1 MDSQPSSSPP
11 LATMEGLP
19 AGFADLM
26 RHNSA
31 DNANYSLPGS
41 RYGTPAPQTQ
51 ASQHQDVGLEAGYR
65 PRGGEAND
73 MQHGYQQQT
82 SYPPVSSPYGPVP
95 EVSCD
100 SVFARL
106 AELTRSFEPQQHY
119 ATPANSPPPS
129 SHLSNS
135 GSGGG
140 SIIFKALGPKSTK
153 IEKST
158 PKKKK
163 ERAKPM
169 KNMPT
174 LEKPLS
180 ELTKDSPVPIADIE
194 AYVNRPAEVRRGEI
208 ETGKNPG
215 RVKRPMNAF
224 MLYRKAYQGRAK
236 ECVGQH
242 NHQVVSKVCGLSWP
256 LEPEH
261 IRAQFKA
268 WADMERDNH
277 QKAHPNYKFTP
288 AKPSKPP
295 APSDRA
301 GYDGSEGSELDEM
314 DWASGRDPTMRSATH
329 TPGGDS
335 DYMATGSLHAA
346 AYAHSQHFAGMH
358 AMGLLQHPRPT
369 ALDFHLA
376 KPLSGVYGNRSLAG
390 QYYDAHF
397 GASPSQHLQH
407 LQQQQQQ
414 QQDGLPSHHQQ
425 RTPSPSLAYSQHQ
438 HPSMHLHYQAHGQVH
453 NTEHL
458 QHQQQHAAH
467 HHPASQQQHID
478 PLLMPHEDAAVLFDA
493 AGHLNDSLPGLFD
506 TTGLAG
512 TAAITGAG
520 TGTQHQPSW
529 QQQQHQ
535 PAGASLT
542 SAAVPGPSDSNSHFN
557 QSFMAGL
564 DETLSLEQHTQ
575 FLRGADEWQIEQLP
589 ETTHFDTSWVE
600 PKGEV

>member
-1 MDSQPSSSPP
+1 MDSQASSSPP
-11 LATMEGLP
+11 LAKMEGLP
-19 AGFADLM
+19 AGFTELM
-26 RHNSA
+26 RHNAA
-31 DNANYSLPGS
+31 DSSNHSQPGS
-41 RYGTPAPQTQ
+41 RYGTPAPQIQ
-51 ASQHQDVGLEAGYR
+51 PSQHQDVGLEAGYQ
-65 PRGGEAND
+65 PQGGEAND
-73 MQHGYQQQT
+73 MQQHGYQQQAI
-82 SYPPVSSPYGPVP
+82 YPPVSSPYGPIP
-95 EVSCD
+95 E
-100 SVFARL
+100 
-106 AELTRSFEPQQHY
+106 HY
-119 ATPANSPPPS
+119 ATPANSPPPP

-135 GSGGG
+135 ASGGG
-140 SIIFKALGPKSTK
+140 SIIAKVLGPKSTK
-153 IEKST
+153 VEKST
-158 PKKKK
+158 PKRKK
-163 ERAKPM
+163 ERAKPT

-261 IRAQFKA
+261 IREQFKA
-268 WADMERDNH
+268 WADLERDNH

-295 APSDRA
+295 AQSDRG

-335 DYMATGSLHAA
+335 DYMSTGSMHTA
-346 AYAHSQHFAGMH
+346 AYSHSQHFAGMH

-369 ALDFHLA
+369 TLDWNLG
-376 KPLSGVYGNRSLAG
+376 KPLSGVYGNRGLAG

-397 GASPSQHLQH
+397 RASPSQHLQH
-407 LQQQQQQ
+407 LQQE
-414 QQDGLPSHHQQ
+414 DGLLNHHHHQ
-425 RTPSPSLAYSQHQ
+425 RTPSPSLAFQQHQ
-438 HPSMHLHYQAHGQVH
+438 HPGIHSHYQVHGQVH
-453 NTEHL
+453 HGTEHL
-458 QHQQQHAAH
+458 QQHHHQQRNTRQH
-467 HHPASQQQHID
+467 QHID
-478 PLLMPHEDAAVLFDA
+478 PLLMPHDDPTAGLFDA
-493 AGHLNDSLPGLFD
+493 TNHLNNSLPGLFD

-512 TAAITGAG
+512 TATGTG
-520 TGTQHQPSW
+520 TGTQQQTNWP
-529 QQQQHQ
+529 QQQQQ
-535 PAGASLT
+535 QAGAASLAST
-542 SAAVPGPSDSNSHFN
+542 AAAAAGGAEHSDSNSHFS

-600 PKGEV
+600 PKGEA